1 MMKPTE
7 IITADAQRRNN
18 DPAQALQLA
27 NMLIKKHNGLLLQAN
42 NTVILLAP
50 IGERKA
56 EMHLYTTDNPLKL
69 MKSSIELEKKIKDS
83 DIDFIYYQETNPQV
97 TEMLRRLDLTVEKSD
112 LPNYDWMIDVQ
123 RR

>member
-1 MMKPTE
+1 MKPTE
-7 IITADAQRRNN
+7 IITADAERKGSEPTQEL
-18 DPAQALQLA
+18 ALVNQ
-27 NMLIKKHNGLLLQAN
+27 LIKKNNALLLQSN
-42 NTVILLAP
+42 NTLILLAP
-50 IGERKA
+50 IDVGKT
-56 EMHLYTTDNPLKL
+56 EMHLYTADNPLKL
-69 MKSSIELEKKIKDS
+69 MKSAIELEKKIRAS